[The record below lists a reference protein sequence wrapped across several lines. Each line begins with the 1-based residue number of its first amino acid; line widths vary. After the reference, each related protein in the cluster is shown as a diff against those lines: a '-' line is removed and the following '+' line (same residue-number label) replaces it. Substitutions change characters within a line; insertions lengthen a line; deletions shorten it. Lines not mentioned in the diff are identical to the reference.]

1 MVIACECHV
10 CLAGVPRGEAVFRRS
25 VDVDRGQRDAPWMC
39 FAAVQKDLMVTVV
52 IVVVARA
59 SARQMW
65 GSDGGVRR
73 QDLG

>member
-1 MVIACECHV
+1 M
-10 CLAGVPRGEAVFRRS
+10 FRRS